1 MIPGKMFSCFL
12 MSIPYSDWRA
22 RSNDCFL
29 LKFIFLRRIVNP
41 GRDGQIRYLDVSGC
55 KVVTPSME
63 RLSKADD
70 LFSANVE
77 ALADEEIGGNYKICY
92 SESVVKVGYTYY
104 DCGPCTKVYDEK
116 GRGRYSKCFK

>member
-1 MIPGKMFSCFL
+1 MIPGKMFSCYS

-77 ALADEEIGGNYKICY
+77 ALARDEAYTTWNCTGSPLKTCAQTCGICGSSISGTGNLTGIH
-92 SESVVKVGYTYY
+92 
-104 DCGPCTKVYDEK
+104 
-116 GRGRYSKCFK
+116 KCSN

>member
-1 MIPGKMFSCFL
+1 MIPGKMFSCYL

-77 ALADEEIGGNYKICY
+77 ALADNEKHDYNNAKDVYCVMPAGQIGCTSALLRSCSSGVFC
-92 SESVVKVGYTYY
+92 TY
-104 DCGPCTKVYDEK
+104 
-116 GRGRYSKCFK
+116 